1 MGRPTSYLDC
11 WVALSLAIMAA
22 EFVNLPTLDI
32 MGAEFVNLPTLDIM
46 GVEFVSL
53 PMEVE
58 STTTLLTTAVVV
70 MEIVAT
76 GARTLKVEPTA
87 TKLVTT
93 PQPLLESSPE
103 NAQSPGLYAP
113 CIPALDLPKP
123 APMTEPAMAWKNVA
137 SIPA

>member
-32 MGAEFVNLPTLDIM
+32 MRVAFVNLPTLDIM
-46 GVEFVSL
+46 GAEFVNL
-53 PMEVE
+53 PMEAE
-58 STTTLLTTAVVV
+58 LATTLLTMAVVV

-76 GARTLKVEPTA
+76 GARILKVELTA
-87 TKLVTT
+87 AKLVTT
-93 PQPLLESSPE
+93 PLPLLESSPE

-113 CIPALDLPKP
+113 CIPVLDLPKP
-123 APMTEPAMAWKNVA
+123 APMTEPAMAWKSVA